1 MQTTLSHNHF
11 KETTKLA
18 IPLVLTQ
25 VGHIVTGIVDNV
37 FLGQLG
43 KTEQAAGILSNNL
56 YVILL
61 VFSIGMSYA
70 LTPVITEA
78 AVANNEKEKASLF
91 KNALLL
97 NVLVAITLFIILYFS
112 SPLLGHMQ
120 QPIDVVELAIPFFNV
135 LIFSIIPVS
144 LFFVCKQ
151 YSEGLSNT
159 KAAMYISIIGNLIN
173 VILNYALIYG
183 KFGCPQMGYMG
194 SCWATFVARVIMG
207 VGFLIYV
214 FKHPSV
220 NSFAVYFKEVKINT
234 AHFFMLLKDG
244 LASAF
249 QFTFEVSAFCIAGL
263 MAGVFG
269 KEQIDAHGIA
279 LNLASLTYMF
289 ASGISSATT
298 IRVSN
303 YFANNDIKNLR
314 LAISTSFKMVLYVMG
329 FMALCFVLLNNWLP
343 ACFSSDSE
351 IILITSRLLLFAAF
365 FQLLDGVQVI
375 AVGALRG
382 LEDYQYSSVVA
393 FIAYWLIALPLAY
406 VLAFYAQWSVYGIW
420 LALSIALGIVA
431 VVLYFRIN
439 VVIKKIK
446 IS

>member
-1 MQTTLSHNHF
+1 MSISSTHNHF
-11 KETTKLA
+11 KETTRLA

-56 YVILL
+56 FVILL

-70 LTPVITEA
+70 LTPITTEA
-78 AVANNEKEKASLF
+78 HVNANEKEKASLF

-97 NVLVAITLFIILYFS
+97 NVLVAVILFIALYFS
-112 SPLLGHMQ
+112 SPLLGYMQ
-120 QPIDVVELAIPFFNV
+120 QPEDVVQLAIPFFNV

-144 LFFVCKQ
+144 LFFVGKQ
-151 YSEGLSNT
+151 YTEGLSNT
-159 KAAMYISIIGNLIN
+159 KAAMYISIIGNVIN
-173 VILNYALIYG
+173 VVLNYALIYG
-183 KFGCPQMGYMG
+183 KLGLPELGYMG
-194 SCWATFVARVIMG
+194 SCWATFIARVFMG
-207 VGFLIYV
+207 VGFLWYV
-214 FKHPSV
+214 FKHPSI
-220 NSFAVYFKEVKINT
+220 NSFATYFGEVKINSK
-234 AHFFMLLKDG
+234 HFMLLLKDG

-279 LNLASLTYMF
+279 LNLASFTYMF

-298 IRVSN
+298 IRVGN
-303 YFANNDIKNLR
+303 YFANLDLVNIKQT
-314 LAISTSFKMVLYVMG
+314 ITTSFKMVLYVMG
-329 FMALCFVLLNNWLP
+329 FMALCFVLLNKWLP
-343 ACFSSDSE
+343 TCFSKDEE

-365 FQLLDGVQVI
+365 FQLLDGVQVV

-382 LEDYQYSSVVA
+382 LEDYQYSSIVA
-393 FIAYWLIALPLAY
+393 FIAYWAISLPLSY
-406 VLAFYAQWSVYGIW
+406 LLAFQANWTVYGIW
-420 LALSIALGIVA
+420 TALSVALGIAAVA
-431 VVLYFRIN
+431 LYFRIN
-439 VVIKKIK
+439 VVITQLKK
-446 IS
+446 

>member
-1 MQTTLSHNHF
+1 MSISSTHNHF
-11 KETTKLA
+11 KETTRLA

-56 YVILL
+56 FVILL

-70 LTPVITEA
+70 LTPIITEA
-78 AVANNEKEKASLF
+78 HVNANEKEKASLF

-97 NVLVAITLFIILYFS
+97 NVLVAVILFIALYFS
-112 SPLLGHMQ
+112 SPLLGYMQ
-120 QPIDVVELAIPFFNV
+120 QPEDVVQLAIPFFNV

-159 KAAMYISIIGNLIN
+159 KAAMYISIIGNVIN
-173 VILNYALIYG
+173 VVLNYALIYG
-183 KFGCPQMGYMG
+183 KLGLPELGYMG
-194 SCWATFVARVIMG
+194 SCWATFIARVFMG
-207 VGFLIYV
+207 VGFLWYV
-214 FKHPSV
+214 FKHPSI
-220 NSFAVYFKEVKINT
+220 NSFATYFREVKIN
-234 AHFFMLLKDG
+234 AKHFMLLLKDG

-279 LNLASLTYMF
+279 LNLASFTYMF

-298 IRVSN
+298 IRVGN
-303 YFANNDIKNLR
+303 YFANLDLVNIKQT
-314 LAISTSFKMVLYVMG
+314 ITTSFKW
-329 FMALCFVLLNNWLP
+329 CF
-343 ACFSSDSE
+343 
-351 IILITSRLLLFAAF
+351 T
-365 FQLLDGVQVI
+365 
-375 AVGALRG
+375 
-382 LEDYQYSSVVA
+382 
-393 FIAYWLIALPLAY
+393 
-406 VLAFYAQWSVYGIW
+406 
-420 LALSIALGIVA
+420 
-431 VVLYFRIN
+431 
-439 VVIKKIK
+439 
-446 IS
+446 

>member
-1 MQTTLSHNHF
+1 MSISSTHNHF
-11 KETTKLA
+11 KETTRLA

-56 YVILL
+56 FVILL

-70 LTPVITEA
+70 LTPIITEA
-78 AVANNEKEKASLF
+78 HVNANEKEKASLF

-97 NVLVAITLFIILYFS
+97 NVLVAVILFIALYFS
-112 SPLLGHMQ
+112 SPLLGYMQ
-120 QPIDVVELAIPFFNV
+120 QPEDVVKMAIPFFNV

-151 YSEGLSNT
+151 YTEGLSNT
-159 KAAMYISIIGNLIN
+159 KAAMYISIIGNVIN
-173 VILNYALIYG
+173 VVLNYALIYG
-183 KFGCPQMGYMG
+183 KLGLPELGYMG
-194 SCWATFVARVIMG
+194 SCWATFIARVFMG
-207 VGFLIYV
+207 VGFLWYV
-214 FKHPSV
+214 FKHPSL
-220 NSFAVYFKEVKINT
+220 NSFVAYFGEVKIN
-234 AHFFMLLKDG
+234 AKHFMLLLKDG

-279 LNLASLTYMF
+279 LNLASFTYMF

-298 IRVSN
+298 IRVGN
-303 YFANNDIKNLR
+303 YFASLDLVNIKQT
-314 LAISTSFKMVLYVMG
+314 ITTSFKMVLYVMG
-329 FMALCFVLLNNWLP
+329 FMALCFVLLNKWLP
-343 ACFSSDSE
+343 TCFSKDEE

-365 FQLLDGVQVI
+365 FQLLDGVQVV

-382 LEDYQYSSVVA
+382 LEDYKYSSVVA
-393 FIAYWLIALPLAY
+393 FIAYWVISLPLSY
-406 VLAFYAQWSVYGIW
+406 LLAFQADWTVYGIW
-420 LALSIALGIVA
+420 TALSVALGIAAVA
-431 VVLYFRIN
+431 LYFRIN
-439 VVIKKIK
+439 VVITQLKK
-446 IS
+446 